1 MPHLR
6 IPGAK
11 KILAVAVAVT
21 ATAGGLAAATETG
34 PRLDRIHGP
43 ALGWDM
49 NRLSKAFD
57 FAATLST
64 DTLIVESSGQSIG
77 VLGDP
82 ASVFHVHSVRKAI
95 LSTLVARHLGPSQGQ
110 IRQEATLQDLG
121 IDDAPGPLTDL
132 QKTATVLDLLHSASG
147 INHPAA
153 AEEGQEAE
161 KTRRLGVGENR
172 PGAIWAYNN
181 WDYNA
186 LTTIFE
192 QQTGRTIA
200 QAFESDIARPLGM
213 RDFTE
218 ASVSYIGAPELSR
231 HRAAAFRLSG
241 RDLLAFGRMFLDEEG
256 SVAAGL
262 LPAGWIARVFSE
274 ARETG
279 NSGLSHRHGML
290 WWIPDDESG
299 LPDGTFWAK
308 GLGPQAVF
316 VIPAWDTVIV
326 HQIDMT
332 AFLSRFIGRLR
343 AGDAA
348 EKAIEALALGCIA
361 GAESGGE
368 FCRDH
373 RLILRREFAKLVR
386 LIADAR
392 RP

>member
-6 IPGAK
+6 IPGARAM
-11 KILAVAVAVT
+11 LAIVVAVALSG
-21 ATAGGLAAATETG
+21 GGLAAASETG
-34 PRLDRIHGP
+34 PRLDRTYGP
-43 ALGWDM
+43 ALGWNM
-49 NRLSKAFD
+49 KGLSKAFD

-64 DTLIVESSGQSIG
+64 DTLIVQTSGQTIG

-82 ASVFHVHSVRKAI
+82 ASVFHVHSVRKAV
-95 LSTLVARHLGPSQGQ
+95 LSTLIAQHLGTSPGQ

-121 IDDAPGPLTDL
+121 IDDAPGPLTNL

-161 KTRRLGVGENR
+161 KTRRLGIAENR
-172 PGAIWAYNN
+172 PGTIWAYNN

-192 QQTGRTIA
+192 QQTGLTIA
-200 QAFESDIARPLGM
+200 QAFETGIARPLGM
-213 RDFTE
+213 QDFTQ

-241 RDLLAFGRMFLDEEG
+241 RDLLAFGRMYLNEG
-256 SVAAGL
+256 RSVADGL
-262 LPAGWIARVFSE
+262 LPAAWLDRIFGE

-279 NSGLSHRHGML
+279 TSGLSHRHGML
-290 WWIPDDESG
+290 WWIPDDGSG

-308 GLGPQAVF
+308 GLGPQAVV

-326 HQIDMT
+326 HQTDMT

-343 AGDAA
+343 AGETA
-348 EKAIEALALGCIA
+348 EKAIEDLVLGCIA

-368 FCRDH
+368 FCRND

-392 RP
+392 AR